1 MNRKILVVDWSN
13 IMYRA
18 WWSSQKDIELKP
30 WLPLLRFIDMVRTAA
45 QRSKCTEL
53 IFAGESRIPLNRT
66 KIDPTYKA
74 TRKPVQD
81 PQFKFFRQD
90 CADIVKDLGCKIVSI
105 DGAEADDVI
114 ASIVAKHCHLCNC
127 KKRCVDCTHTL
138 AYSTEIVIFSN
149 DQDMKQLLAYDR
161 VTIYKHPGVLYS
173 REDFIEEYGFDPKH
187 FTVYKALIGDK
198 SDNIQGCE
206 GFGPAKART
215 VIIQDNVDK
224 ELIFSDNEL
233 AFEKA
238 FELISLDAK
247 LQIPDNE
254 CIPKVNTSSLIK
266 RNVIQAIPS
275 ASGMRDTALS
285 EIKTA
290 LLRLESVF

>member
-30 WLPLLRFIDMVRTAA
+30 WLPLLRFVDMVRTAA
-45 QRSKCTEL
+45 QRSKCNEL
-53 IFAGESRIPLNRT
+53 IFAGESRKKLKRT
-66 KIDPTYKA
+66 SIDPTYKS
-74 TRKPVQD
+74 TRKPMQD
-81 PQFKFFRQD
+81 PQFKFFRQA
-90 CADIVKDLGCKIVSI
+90 CADIVKDFGCKIVSI

-114 ASIVAKHCHLCNC
+114 ASIVDKHCHLCNC
-127 KKRCVDCTHTL
+127 KQRCVDCKHTL

-149 DQDMKQLLAYDR
+149 DQDMNQLLAYDR
-161 VTIYKHPGVLYS
+161 VTIYRHPGVLYS

-206 GFGPAKART
+206 GFGPVKAKESIVRDT
-215 VIIQDNVDK
+215 VDK
-224 ELIFSDNEL
+224 DVEFSDNEE

-238 FELISLDAK
+238 FELISLDVK
-247 LQIPDNE
+247 LQIPDDE
-254 CIPKVNTSSLIK
+254 CVPKLDNSLHAS
-266 RNVIQAIPS
+266 RNVILSLPLEV
-275 ASGMRDTALS
+275 RDTALS

-290 LLRLESVF
+290 LSRLELVF